1 MTNRYL
7 KLGQRATLQSQKQLD
22 ALLLPNAQALLTEW
36 CGAVE
41 VQGQEIVMANPLR
54 TDETLGSF
62 KFNASSGAW
71 GDFAMPDFRGRGL
84 VALYAAVKSVPVS
97 DAIQA
102 LQDRVSATPALAV
115 SRFAVPKREKPKVQ
129 AVDLDSVIKAPDL
142 HPDLGFPVKTWDY
155 LDREGK
161 LSFQVHRFEQDGKK
175 ETRPVAWSAQKNA
188 WLWQYPTPPYPL
200 YGLQNLLARPQARVV
215 VTEGEKAAD
224 AAAGQFPDDVVVTS
238 ACGSEQALRS
248 DWSWLK
254 GRRVV
259 IAPDKDE
266 PGRHYALAV
275 AGAAL
280 VHEAESVSVLD
291 VWRMASWATGDDLAD
306 HEVGPEF
313 LDAAQSAA
321 DFFTQ
326 AELEPHVI
334 KAAATLGRGDLDR
347 RTDALSAILGVK
359 ARTLASLVKDAKPSK
374 SAGDGEKPTNSPFT
388 DVLEP
393 SEEEVDGDAL
403 LDEIVALINRYV
415 ILTPSQAVSV
425 ACWVVFSYGFESMRI
440 CPQLLINSPAKR
452 CGKSTLLELI
462 VNLSLRPLAASNISS
477 AAIYRAI
484 EAWKPTLLIDEADT
498 FLGNKASEDIA
509 GILNSGH
516 NRGLAFVIRTTEVDG
531 EHVPKS
537 YSTFCPKVIAMI
549 KAPADTIIDR
559 SIVIRLERKLP
570 TQRVDAL
577 AVDGS
582 EQMRGVR
589 SRILRWTN
597 DYLQTVKFEI
607 NATPPMTNDRARQNW
622 AVMVAFAQALGPKS
636 LAAVLDASREVA
648 NTAVLE
654 EDHEGDLLTDI
665 QELVVREKGA
675 HIQSATLVKELGKMA
690 HRPWIH
696 INRGK
701 ALTESG
707 LAQMLKPFGARP
719 AKYRDGK
726 VTLRGYEVCRLKEVF
741 LRYLSPVVDA

>member
-1 MTNRYL
+1 MANRYKKPL
-7 KLGQRATLQSQKQLD
+7 PRATLQSQKQLD
-22 ALLLPNAQALLTEW
+22 AVLLPNALALITEW
-36 CGAVE
+36 CGDAE
-41 VQGQEIVMANPLR
+41 VRGNEIAMTNPLR
-54 TDETLGSF
+54 DDETLGSF
-62 KFNASSGAW
+62 TFNAGSGAW
-71 GDFAMPDFRGRGL
+71 GDFATPDMRGYGL
-84 VALYAAVKSVPVS
+84 VALYAAVKSVPVA
-97 DAIQA
+97 DALQA
-102 LQDRVSATPALAV
+102 LRDMVLADPALAL
-115 SRFAVPKREKPKVQ
+115 SRPAPPKREKPEVQ
-129 AVDLDSVIKAPDL
+129 AVDPDCVIQPPDL
-142 HPDLGFPVKTWDY
+142 HPDLGCPATSWAY
-155 LDREGK
+155 LDHAGK
-161 LSFQVHRFEQDGKK
+161 LSFYVYRFEQDGKK
-175 ETRPVAWSAQKNA
+175 QTRPVAWSAQKNA
-188 WLWQYPTPPYPL
+188 WLWQYPKPPYPL
-200 YGLQNLLARPQARVV
+200 YGLQSLLAHPQARVV

-224 AAAGQFPDDVVVTS
+224 AAALQFPDDVVVTS
-238 ACGSEQALRS
+238 ACGSEQALFS

-275 AGAAL
+275 AGSAL
-280 VHEAESVSVLD
+280 VHEAQSVSVLD
-291 VWRMASWATGDDLAD
+291 VWSMPSWAAGDDLAD
-306 HEVGPEF
+306 HQVGPEF
-313 LDAAQSAA
+313 LDAAQDAA
-321 DFFTQ
+321 EFFTQ
-326 AELEPHVI
+326 AELEPHVV
-334 KAAATLGRGDLDR
+334 KAAAKLGKGDLDR
-347 RTDALSAILGVK
+347 RKDALATLLGVK
-359 ARTLASLVKDAKPSK
+359 ARTLTSLVKEETPSK
-374 SAGDGEKPTNSPFT
+374 GAVDDEKPTHSPFT

-393 SEEEVDGDAL
+393 SEEEVDGDTL

-415 ILTPSQAVSV
+415 ILTPAQAVSV

-462 VNLSLRPLAASNISS
+462 VNLSLRPLAASNISP

-484 EAWKPTLLIDEADT
+484 EAWRPTLLIDEADT
-498 FLGNKASEDIA
+498 FLGSSSSEDMA

-559 SIVIRLERKLP
+559 SIVIRLERKLH

-582 EQMRGVR
+582 EQMRGLR

-597 DYLQTVKFEI
+597 DHVETVKFEI
-607 NATPPMTNDRARQNW
+607 HATPPMSNDRARQNW
-622 AVMVAFAQALGPKS
+622 AVLVAFAQALGPKS
-636 LAAVLDASREVA
+636 LAAVLHAANEIA
-648 NTAVLE
+648 NTAELE
-654 EDHEGDLLTDI
+654 EDLEGDLLTDL
-665 QELVVREKGA
+665 QELVALQSGA
-675 HIQSATLVKELGKMA
+675 NIQSATLVKELGKMA

-696 INRGK
+696 VNHGK

-719 AKYRDGK
+719 LKYRDGK
-726 VTLRGYEVCRLKEVF
+726 VTLRGYVVCQLQQIFR
-741 LRYLSPVVDA
+741 RYLPPKVPA